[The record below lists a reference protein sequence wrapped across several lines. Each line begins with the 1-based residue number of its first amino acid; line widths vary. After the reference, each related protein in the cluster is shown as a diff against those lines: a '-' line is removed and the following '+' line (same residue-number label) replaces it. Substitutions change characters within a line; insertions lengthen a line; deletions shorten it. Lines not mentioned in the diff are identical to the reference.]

1 MSMHMPAYTGAGAA
15 LLLGRTKYSL
25 VEALSYLSVAG
36 TGLPSKQALLAGL
49 LQVSHS
55 ITLSLYHSVLMLC
68 CVVLFHVEWCIR

>member
-55 ITLSLYHSVLMLC
+55 ITLSLCTDVVLC
-68 CVVLFHVEWCIR
+68 CVISCGVVH